1 MVGVAY
7 SRAYIASIYTN
18 DTIGTHIVGHIVT
31 ICFTIRSAI
40 CTSTAICAWTHTSRH
55 STHTQH
61 VEESVLNDLFW
72 LPSPLCGLANMKG
85 LERRMLE
92 AGVESAERQSHA
104 FVKVISNGFLGIG
117 LRQGDTGG
125 RRCHERVRTSGTH
138 GEP

>member
-1 MVGVAY
+1 
-7 SRAYIASIYTN
+7 
-18 DTIGTHIVGHIVT
+18 
-31 ICFTIRSAI
+31 
-40 CTSTAICAWTHTSRH
+40 
-55 STHTQH
+55 
-61 VEESVLNDLFW
+61 
-72 LPSPLCGLANMKG
+72 MKG

-125 RRCHERVRTSGTH
+125 RRCRERVRTSGTH